1 MVLSGL
7 AFTLAGGCPGRQL
20 IMAGEGDGD
29 AAVFVLGMLMG
40 AALAHN
46 FSAVSSG
53 AGVGPM
59 GIPVTIIGIVFCLAV
74 GFVSRTR
81 AA

>member
-1 MVLSGL
+1 MILRRIR
-7 AFTLAGGCPGRQL
+7 TRMRL

-40 AALAHN
+40 AAFAHN
-46 FSAVSSG
+46 FSAASSG

-59 GIPVTIIGIVFCLAV
+59 GILRIVAVSPTILPSLVFE
-74 GFVSRTR
+74 
-81 AA
+81 